1 MISKEAELFTD
12 VTDYTDEQRREARE
26 IRVIRDI
33 REQHVWLCLA
43 LAAAFLRF
51 FRLGHQSF
59 WFDEVFSLSV
69 VQGSMGDLLRLALKD
84 AVHPPLYYF
93 VLYPFYHL
101 SASEFVVRLPS
112 VLFGIAAVPL
122 IYELGRRCLNE
133 RIGLVAALIT
143 LFSPF
148 QIYYA
153 QEARMYSMLLTL
165 TALSLLAFWQAIE
178 TGERKWWVALVVVTV
193 AGLYTHY
200 LMVAVAAVEFLYLL
214 RSAQRFLSG
223 HKRLVANQIEQRHV
237 PQRFWHGIA
246 AFACIGILYA
256 PWLYGLLRHGQS
268 LSERNRFGS
277 VHEAN
282 LAVFGTFLDFCF
294 GYFQGLWLL
303 ARSKGYGDVA
313 FAFLSVGMVLAAIV
327 LIVGFAHVLRVRFA
341 RGFLLLAFAVPI
353 AAGYVLACKTYYHQ
367 TRYFMMA
374 YPAFAILF
382 AAGIVRLY
390 EQRRGFCVAAVSLIA
405 IINAVAL
412 SNYYFAYAYQR
423 DDWRGVS
430 RYMQHH
436 VQPDDLLV
444 FNAPYEDQAF
454 RHYYHKPF
462 HYLGLP
468 RPGMTQADVERILRE
483 KLQRHAHVYLVLC
496 YWEVSDPNSKVRRTL
511 DDLCQ
516 RRSQKG
522 FAGIDVLT
530 YQRDEKH
537 DHRTTRPQDN

>member
-1 MISKEAELFTD
+1 MSHGSTMCTEAKRGTVRVCEDEKEKTTPLPL
-12 VTDYTDEQRREARE
+12 
-26 IRVIRDI
+26 
-33 REQHVWLCLA
+33 WLCLS
-43 LAAAFLRF
+43 LAAALLRF

-69 VQGSMGDLLRLALKD
+69 VQGSLSDLLRLALKD

-93 VLYPFYHL
+93 VLYPFYRWSSLADAHG
-101 SASEFVVRLPS
+101 SEAEFIVRLPS

-122 IYELGRRCLNE
+122 IYELGRRCLNQ
-133 RIGLVAALIT
+133 RVGLVAALLT

-200 LMVAVAAVEFLYLL
+200 LMAAIAAAEFLYLL
-214 RSAQRFLSG
+214 RSAPRFLNG
-223 HKRLVANQIEQRHV
+223 HKRLIANRVEQFRT

-246 AFACIGILYA
+246 AFACIGVLYA

-277 VHEAN
+277 VREAN

-303 ARSKGYGDVA
+303 ARSRYAEVA
-313 FAFLSVGMVLAAIV
+313 FALLFVGMLFALILFIIGCAA
-327 LIVGFAHVLRVRFA
+327 VLRVRFA
-341 RGFLLLAFAVPI
+341 RDFLLLAFAVPV
-353 AAGYVLACKTYYHQ
+353 AAGYLLACKTYYHQ
-367 TRYFMMA
+367 TRYFMVA

-382 AAGIVRLY
+382 AAGIVRLC
-390 EQRRGFCVAAVSLIA
+390 EQRRGFGVAAVSLIA
-405 IINAVAL
+405 LINAVAL
-412 SNYYFAYAYQR
+412 SHYYFSYDYQR
-423 DDWRGVS
+423 DDWRGVA
-430 RYMQHH
+430 RYMQRHAR
-436 VQPDDLLV
+436 PDDLLV

-454 RHYYHKPF
+454 RRYYPKPF

-483 KLQRHAHVYLVLC
+483 KLERHPHIHLVLC
-496 YWEVSDPNSKVRRTL
+496 YWEVSDPDAKVRRTL
-511 DDLCQ
+511 DDLCE
-516 RRSQKG
+516 RRGWKK
-522 FAGIDVLT
+522 FAGVDVLT
-530 YQRDEKH
+530 YQRDE
-537 DHRTTRPQDN
+537 R

>member
-1 MISKEAELFTD
+1 MISKEVELFTD
-12 VTDYTDEQRREARE
+12 RTDGTDYDASLIREQ
-26 IRVIRDI
+26 IRFIRSI
-33 REQHVWLCLA
+33 REQHVWLYLA
-43 LAAAFLRF
+43 LAAALLRF

-69 VQGSMGDLLRLALKD
+69 VQGSLGDLLQLALKD

-101 SASEFVVRLPS
+101 SASEFAVRLPS
-112 VLFGIAAVPL
+112 LLFGIAAVPL

-133 RIGLVAALIT
+133 LVGLVAALIT

-165 TALSLLAFWQAIE
+165 TALSLLSFWQAIE
-178 TGERKWWVALVVVTV
+178 TGERKWWVALVVVMV

-200 LMVAVAAVEFLYLL
+200 LMVAIAAAEFLYLL
-214 RSAQRFLSG
+214 RSAPRFLNG
-223 HKRLVANQIEQRHV
+223 HKRLIANHVAQLRT
-237 PQRFWHGIA
+237 PQRFYHGIA
-246 AFACIGILYA
+246 AFTCIGVLYA

-277 VHEAN
+277 MHEAN

-303 ARSKGYGDVA
+303 ARARYAEVA
-313 FAFLSVGMVLAAIV
+313 FALLFVGMILAAIIF
-327 LIVGFAHVLRVRFA
+327 IVGFVSVLRIRFA
-341 RGFLLLAFAVPI
+341 RGFLFLAFAVPI

-390 EQRRGFCVAAVSLIA
+390 EQRRGFGVAAVSLIA
-405 IINAVAL
+405 IINAMAL
-412 SNYYFAYAYQR
+412 SNYYFSYAYQR
-423 DDWRGVS
+423 DDWRSVS
-430 RYMQHH
+430 RYIQRHT
-436 VQPDDLLV
+436 QPDDLLV

-454 RHYYHKPF
+454 RRYYHKPF

-468 RPGMTQADVERILRE
+468 RPDMTQADVERILHE
-483 KLQRHAHVYLVLC
+483 KLQRHARIYLVLC
-496 YWEVSDPNSKVRRTL
+496 YWEVSDPDSKVRRTL

-516 RRSQKG
+516 RRTQKK

-530 YQRDEKH
+530 YQRDE
-537 DHRTTRPQDN
+537 R

>member
-12 VTDYTDEQRREARE
+12 VTDDTDERRGEARE
-26 IRVIRDI
+26 IRVTRDI
-33 REQHVWLCLA
+33 REHRAWLSLS
-43 LAAAFLRF
+43 LAAVLLRC

-69 VQGSMGDLLRLALKD
+69 VQGALSDLLRLALKD

-112 VLFGIAAVPL
+112 ALFGVAAVPL

-133 RIGLVAALIT
+133 RVGLVAALIA

-165 TALSLLAFWQAIE
+165 TVLSLLTFWQAVE
-178 TGERKWWVALVVVTV
+178 TGEKKWWIAFVVVTV

-200 LMVAVAAVEFLYLL
+200 LMVAIAAAEFLYLL
-214 RSAQRFLSG
+214 RSAPRFLNG
-223 HKRLVANQIEQRHV
+223 HKRLIANHVEQLRA
-237 PQRFWHGIA
+237 PQRFYHGIA
-246 AFACIGILYA
+246 AFACLGVLYA
-256 PWLYGLLRHGQS
+256 PWLCGLLRHGQS
-268 LSERNRFGS
+268 LGERHRFGS
-277 VHEAN
+277 AHEAN

-303 ARSKGYGDVA
+303 ARARYAEVA
-313 FAFLSVGMVLAAIV
+313 FAALLVGMILAV
-327 LIVGFAHVLRVRFA
+327 VVFIVGFVSVLRVRFT

-353 AAGYVLACKTYYHQ
+353 AAGYVLACTTYYHQ

-390 EQRRGFCVAAVSLIA
+390 EQRRGFGGAVISLIA
-405 IINAVAL
+405 IVNAMAL
-412 SNYYFAYAYQR
+412 SHYYFSYAYQR
-423 DDWRGVS
+423 DDWRGVA

-436 VQPDDLLV
+436 AQPDDLLV

-454 RHYYHKPF
+454 RRYYRKPF
-462 HYLGLP
+462 HSLGLP
-468 RPGMTQADVERILRE
+468 RPDMTQADVERILRE
-483 KLQRHAHVYLVLC
+483 KLQRHARIYLVLC
-496 YWEVSDPNSKVRRTL
+496 YWEVSDPDSKVRRTL

-516 RRSQKG
+516 RRTQKK
-522 FAGIDVLT
+522 FAGIDLLM
-530 YQRDEKH
+530 YQRDE
-537 DHRTTRPQDN
+537 R